1 MQRRGVGRA
10 LLQEL
15 LPADPRTIRSTAV
28 ESFQAVAQA
37 LYAGVGMV
45 PRADKVSL
53 VGESV
58 TSDSPSIRLS
68 RSELTTADL
77 GAIDALDERI
87 LGFRRPDD
95 HRWWV
100 RSMTGLAYRDGG
112 VIVGYAYVDDDYVA
126 PALADDESTLA
137 AIFIDAAAMAHS
149 LTVRTH
155 TWRASGTLFRTLIA
169 AGFRVVPSRYSI
181 VYASSAGPLPDSY
194 ISHADWLP

>member
-95 HRWWV
+95 HRWWM

-181 VYASSAGPLPDSY
+181 VYASSAGPLPDGY